1 MLCAQGARGDDI
13 SEEMFA
19 FEQRKREVQLA
30 VLLQQ
35 RIQPYVDAML
45 EGPQSPQQPQQQQQ
59 QREQQVEA
67 WTQAMIQ
74 EARNLCQVCTTNRH
88 AEHSL
93 VFVFLRGCSF
103 SKGLQK
109 EQQLQQQQMCLCAV
123 ELLGFAEWCFSC
135 ATAQPISF
143 LLFFFGF
150 HQAVYL

>member
-1 MLCAQGARGDDI
+1 
-13 SEEMFA
+13 MFA
-19 FEQRKREVQLA
+19 FEQRKREGQLA

-93 VFVFLRGCSF
+93 VFVFLRGCSC

-109 EQQLQQQQMCLCAV
+109 EPQLQQQQMCLCAV
-123 ELLGFAEWCFSC
+123 ELLGFAE
-135 ATAQPISF
+135 
-143 LLFFFGF
+143 
-150 HQAVYL
+150 